1 MKSRG
6 IPRTCKE
13 CHKSFYAQSKEI
25 NRGNA
30 LFCSLSC
37 NAYHQNK
44 VRSAILIEHG
54 CRYCG
59 RTYSNNSKIS
69 FYCSRNCKARFYYYR
84 TKKNSSSNHTSLIYK
99 LRKKPC
105 EICGWD
111 EATRDVHHIISV
123 SKGGKD
129 TNSNL
134 IAVCPNHHRM
144 IHRNLISQNDL
155 KKIAKSR
162 TISSSNKK

>member
-1 MKSRG
+1 MKSKG
-6 IPRTCKE
+6 ILHTCKE
-13 CHKSFYAQSKEI
+13 CHESFYAQPKEI

-30 LFCSLSC
+30 KFCSLSC
-37 NAYHQNK
+37 NANHQNK
-44 VRSAILIEHG
+44 VRSAILIKHV

-84 TKKNSSSNHTSLIYK
+84 ARKNSSSNHTGLLKK
-99 LRKKPC
+99 LRRSSPC
-105 EICGWD
+105 EICGWA
-111 EATRDVHHIISV
+111 EATRDVHHILSA

-129 TNSNL
+129 VNNNL
-134 IAVCPNHHRM
+134 IVVCPNHHRM

-155 KKIAKSR
+155 VKIAKSR
-162 TISSSNKK
+162 TISSSSK